1 MKRLLILGLMIPAV
15 LFGQKT
21 NDLII
26 ALQRDMSSLQEQ
38 MKTLQK
44 SQDEKFAAML
54 ALVQQAVDASSRASA
69 SVTVLQREVD
79 TKLTDQQTK
88 LVAPVATLGAKVD
101 GLTDEFRA
109 VSTTVADLGIK
120 INALDTKLRD
130 ISDALRT
137 LNTPAP
143 TPPAPVNGQATA
155 PVAANPC
162 AGMSAQS
169 LWESARGD
177 KSKGNLEIAMT
188 EYSNYVK
195 CFHDTANA
203 PIAQFE
209 IGMLYFNGGQS
220 DAKYYEDA
228 VKAFDGVLEPNFPE
242 NQKTPDAVYYKAV
255 SLYRADHKTEAGKV
269 FKKYV
274 ADYPHGDKAAEAHK
288 NLRNLAMEPAPR
300 RQK

>member
-1 MKRLLILGLMIPAV
+1 MKRLLIVGFMIPAV

-44 SQDEKFAAML
+44 SQDEKFAAIL

-79 TKLTDQQTK
+79 TKLADQQTK
-88 LVAPVATLGAKVD
+88 LVAPMATLGTKVD

-109 VSTTVADLGIK
+109 VSTTVADLGLK

-162 AGMSAQS
+162 TGMSAES

-188 EYSNYVK
+188 EYHNYVT
-195 CFHDTANA
+195 CFHNTANA

-209 IGMLYFNGGQS
+209 VGMLYFNGGTS
-220 DAKYYEDA
+220 DPKYYEDA
-228 VKAFDGVLEPNFPE
+228 VKAFDGVLMDFPE
-242 NQKTPDAVYYKAV
+242 NGKTADALYYKAV
-255 SLYRADHKTEAGKV
+255 SLYRADHKTDAGNA

-274 ADYPHGDKAAEAHK
+274 KDYPHGDKAAEAHK

-300 RQK
+300 KR